1 MGVICVRYEILMIV
15 VNSSYH
21 IYCKE
26 IIIMF
31 KKEIII
37 MFKKEI
43 TIMFKKEITI
53 MFKKGIIVTV
63 IIVNCDDI
71 TTNSN
76 DTQRHNYIRDITLEI

>member
-1 MGVICVRYEILMIV
+1 MGVIYVRYEILMIV

-21 IYCKE
+21 IYS
-26 IIIMF
+26 
-31 KKEIII
+31 KEIII

-43 TIMFKKEITI
+43 TIMFKK
-53 MFKKGIIVTV
+53 GIIITV